1 MSPFTTYHVNVSAIP
16 EDRSYRPPAKIT
28 VTTQVFCC
36 IDVISNMITI
46 IGGHISHLVMVFVIG
61 IDIPVTMKFMIII
74 FIINI
79 TTIQM
84 AAPQPM
90 VKPDFFGVK
99 KDMNGVITVYL
110 PQVQYWMII
119 LIAIL
124 ISKMVILR

>member
-1 MSPFTTYHVNVSAIP
+1 MAAPQPIFV
-16 EDRSYRPPAKIT
+16 
-28 VTTQVFCC
+28 
-36 IDVISNMITI
+36 ITI
-46 IGGHISHLVMVFVIG
+46 I
-61 IDIPVTMKFMIII
+61 T
-74 FIINI
+74 I
-79 TTIQM
+79 TTTLIILTTNTTQM

-124 ISKMVILR
+124 ISNMVILR

>member
-1 MSPFTTYHVNVSAIP
+1 
-16 EDRSYRPPAKIT
+16 
-28 VTTQVFCC
+28 
-36 IDVISNMITI
+36 
-46 IGGHISHLVMVFVIG
+46 
-61 IDIPVTMKFMIII
+61 
-74 FIINI
+74 
-79 TTIQM
+79 M

>member
-1 MSPFTTYHVNVSAIP
+1 
-16 EDRSYRPPAKIT
+16 
-28 VTTQVFCC
+28 
-36 IDVISNMITI
+36 MITI
-46 IGGHISHLVMVFVIG
+46 IGGLIGYLVMVFIIG
-61 IDIPVTMKFMIII
+61 IDIPVTIKFMIII

-79 TTIQM
+79 TTTTAALITTIQMAAPQPIFVINIITITTLIILTTNTTQM

-119 LIAIL
+119 LIAIV

>member
-1 MSPFTTYHVNVSAIP
+1 
-16 EDRSYRPPAKIT
+16 
-28 VTTQVFCC
+28 
-36 IDVISNMITI
+36 
-46 IGGHISHLVMVFVIG
+46 MVFIIG

-79 TTIQM
+79 TNTTQM

-110 PQVQYWMII
+110 PQVRYWMII

>member
-1 MSPFTTYHVNVSAIP
+1 
-16 EDRSYRPPAKIT
+16 
-28 VTTQVFCC
+28 
-36 IDVISNMITI
+36 
-46 IGGHISHLVMVFVIG
+46 
-61 IDIPVTMKFMIII
+61 
-74 FIINI
+74 
-79 TTIQM
+79 M

-124 ISKMVILR
+124 ISNMVILR

>member
-1 MSPFTTYHVNVSAIP
+1 MAAPQPIFV
-16 EDRSYRPPAKIT
+16 
-28 VTTQVFCC
+28 
-36 IDVISNMITI
+36 ITI
-46 IGGHISHLVMVFVIG
+46 ITITIL
-61 IDIPVTMKFMIII
+61 
-74 FIINI
+74 IINTITI
-79 TTIQM
+79 TTTLIILTTNTTQM

>member
-1 MSPFTTYHVNVSAIP
+1 
-16 EDRSYRPPAKIT
+16 
-28 VTTQVFCC
+28 
-36 IDVISNMITI
+36 
-46 IGGHISHLVMVFVIG
+46 MVFIIG

-74 FIINI
+74 FAINI
-79 TTIQM
+79 IITTTLIILTTNTTQM

-119 LIAIL
+119 LIAIV

>member
-1 MSPFTTYHVNVSAIP
+1 
-16 EDRSYRPPAKIT
+16 
-28 VTTQVFCC
+28 
-36 IDVISNMITI
+36 
-46 IGGHISHLVMVFVIG
+46 MVFVIG
-61 IDIPVTMKFMIII
+61 IDIPVAVKFMIII
-74 FIINI
+74 FVINI
-79 TTIQM
+79 TTTTALITTIQMAAPQPIFVINIITITTLIILITNTTQM

>member
-1 MSPFTTYHVNVSAIP
+1 
-16 EDRSYRPPAKIT
+16 
-28 VTTQVFCC
+28 
-36 IDVISNMITI
+36 
-46 IGGHISHLVMVFVIG
+46 
-61 IDIPVTMKFMIII
+61 MKFIII
-74 FIINI
+74 FFIITI
-79 TTIQM
+79 TTIQMAAPQPIFVITITTITLIILTTNTTQM

>member
-1 MSPFTTYHVNVSAIP
+1 
-16 EDRSYRPPAKIT
+16 
-28 VTTQVFCC
+28 
-36 IDVISNMITI
+36 
-46 IGGHISHLVMVFVIG
+46 MVFIIG

-79 TTIQM
+79 TTSLITTIQMAAPQPIFVINIITITTLIILITNTTQM

-119 LIAIL
+119 LIAIV